1 MGVYISIIAP
11 ATTASKPSLTV
22 TTLAAPVWAAADEEA
37 ADDEPVALPLLE
49 WVEVLEILDALL
61 GAVVKP
67 LLVVAAPAAKELWLE
82 PEAVALE
89 ETAAVA

>member
-1 MGVYISIIAP
+1 MNIIAP

-22 TTLAAPVWAAADEEA
+22 TALAAPVWVAADEEA
-37 ADDEPVALPLLE
+37 AVVEPVALPLLE
-49 WVEVLEILDALL
+49 WAELLDILDALL
-61 GAVVKP
+61 EAVVKP

-89 ETAAVA
+89 KTAAVA